1 MEENDEN
8 HGDEVMGGAK
18 EWDTH
23 QSDWQQPCRHL
34 PCSNAAVDSTYIY
47 LHLLTSTYIS
57 LTCRHLPCS
66 NAVESTY
73 IYFHLL
79 TSV

>member
-23 QSDWQQPCRHL
+23 QSDWQQPCRH
-34 PCSNAAVDSTYIY
+34 P
-47 LHLLTSTYIS
+47 
-57 LTCRHLPCS
+57 PCS

-73 IYFHLL
+73 TPARTLCPPVYSLAKFHNWEDLGWGM
-79 TSV
+79 SG